1 LKKSAKSTEYAGVDF
16 EWSDVVVGADSD
28 AVEYAHKNNF
38 HIIKNRE
45 PYHHSYEELE
55 SAWAEK
61 SYDLYNKGLC
71 PFTDK
76 VEAVRVDSEQKTVKV
91 LTKSSRY
98 VIKYQNL
105 HVFDTKNV
113 SGISL
118 AREIIHYRVLDW
130 FDCKGLC
137 EIGVEEITTDDEF
150 VNKIVFFKTR
160 RIDGDQKY
168 LDLLCESFLTEEQLK
183 TFDYGDTM
191 TRFKLIDLLKMHFGR
206 EIQLS
211 LWKRDVYPVYKCL

>member
-1 LKKSAKSTEYAGVDF
+1 M
-16 EWSDVVVGADSD
+16 
-28 AVEYAHKNNF
+28 
-38 HIIKNRE
+38 
-45 PYHHSYEELE
+45 E

-113 SGISL
+113 SGIFL

-137 EIGVEEITTDDEF
+137 EIGVEEIITDDKF
-150 VNKIVFFKTR
+150 VNKVVFFKTR

-168 LDLLCESFLTEEQLK
+168 LDLLCESFLTEEQ
-183 TFDYGDTM
+183 
-191 TRFKLIDLLKMHFGR
+191 
-206 EIQLS
+206 
-211 LWKRDVYPVYKCL
+211 